1 MADGESSKR
10 QVAYKVRVADIINN
24 RYVKEEGWLPN
35 YVSVGGRKVSRA
47 NLLGVIVSRSVQD
60 DGVVSQSFVLDD
72 GSGRVSLR
80 FFDSPVAFDVGDIV
94 TVIGRPREFGAER
107 YIVPEIMKKVLD
119 QKWVELRRM
128 ELTFDAHLRQKV
140 EEEHRPDVLS
150 VEKEDLVDE
159 PNASARLLDEIRKLD
174 SGLGVGF
181 DDISSV
187 PGGDVESA
195 LKRLLEQGDIFEVR
209 PGRYKV
215 LE

>member
-35 YVSVGGRKVSRA
+35 YIAVRDKKVSRA
-47 NLLGVIVSRSVQD
+47 NLLGVIVSKSAQE
-60 DGVVSQSFVLDD
+60 DGVVSQSFILDD
-72 GSGRVSLR
+72 GSGRISLR
-80 FFDSPVAFDVGDIV
+80 FFETGAALDVGDIV
-94 TVIGRPREFGAER
+94 NVMGRPREFGAER
-107 YIVPEIMKKVLD
+107 YIVPEIMKKVSD
-119 QKWVELRRM
+119 PKWVELRRM
-128 ELTFDAHLRQKV
+128 ELALDAHVIQKIK
-140 EEEHRPDVLS
+140 EEPGPDVLS
-150 VEKEDLVDE
+150 VEEEDFVDE
-159 PNASARLLDEIRKLD
+159 PSVSARLLEEIRKLD
-174 SGLGVGF
+174 SGSGVGF

-187 PGGDVESA
+187 SSNDVESA